1 MEDRAEGTDRRRTKK
16 GLVIVHTGKGKGK
29 TTAALGLVFRAWGH
43 GMRVCV
49 LQFIK
54 RKNKNLGE
62 VKAAAKLGIEWHQI
76 GEGFVWHPTQDQEA
90 KAKARRAWVLAQE
103 KIASRAYDLIV
114 LDEFTYVLKF
124 GWLDPEEVLTWLA
137 ENKPSELHLII
148 TGRDAVPALVEY
160 ADLVTDMGNVKHP
173 FEQGVRAQQ
182 GIEF

>member
-1 MEDRAEGTDRRRTKK
+1 MGEKQDRRRSRR

-29 TTAALGLVFRAWGH
+29 TTAALGMLFRAWGH

-62 VKAAAKLGIEWHQI
+62 VKAAAKLGIEWHQM
-76 GEGFVWHPTQDQEA
+76 GDGFTWRSRDMDETVS
-90 KAKARRAWVLAQE
+90 KARRAWGLAQE
-103 KIASRAYDLIV
+103 KITSGAYDLIV

>member
-1 MEDRAEGTDRRRTKK
+1 LESQPGKTGRRRAKK

-62 VKAAAKLGIEWHQI
+62 YKAAVKMGIEWHQT
-76 GEGFVWHPTQDQEA
+76 GDGFVWDPDKMDEARAKTQ
-90 KAKARRAWVLAQE
+90 RAWALAQS
-103 KIASRAYDLIV
+103 KIASGEYDLVV
-114 LDEFTYVLKF
+114 LDEFTYALDF
-124 GWLDPEEVLTWLA
+124 GWLDAEEVLAWLD
-137 ENKPSELHLII
+137 EYKPPELHLVI
-148 TGRDAVPALVEY
+148 TGRDAVCELIEY

-173 FEQGVRAQQ
+173 FDEGVQAQK